1 MVKSAVLQLD
11 GKKVA
16 LLGFGREGKAT
27 YALLRKYL
35 PDLSITVCDL
45 KEQSPVEG
53 DNNLFFETGEN
64 YQKNLLS
71 FDVVFKSPGIVLEDP
86 SEELLRKVTSQTELF
101 LSLYGDRT
109 IGVTGTKGKS
119 TTASLIAHV
128 LKENGVD
135 ALLLGN
141 IGIAAFTVLE
151 QIGENTVPVY
161 ELSCHQLEYEKY
173 SPKTAVLLNF
183 FEEHLDHYGTFE
195 NYKNAKKNI
204 FLHQKNTD
212 RLFVLEDCLS
222 EIVPVSNTVTF
233 SRGKTSDIFIDDRT
247 VVYGERSI
255 TVDEHLCPLKG
266 SHNMYNIAAA
276 YGVAL
281 DYGISDEGFLRALYS
296 FKTLPHRMQ
305 YFGCYHGI
313 HWYDDSIST
322 VGATLMGAVE
332 SLKSVGSLIIGGMDR
347 GIDYSDLI
355 SFLPDCKAK
364 VLIFLPDS
372 GWRILREMEAAGKD
386 LSGKLLL
393 TAKDLREAVALAKAH
408 TPKGDSCLLSPAAA
422 SYGYFRDFEERGD
435 CFQTWAKED

>member
-1 MVKSAVLQLD
+1 MVKNAVLQFN

-16 LLGFGREGKAT
+16 LLGFGREGRAT

-35 PDLSITVCDL
+35 PVLSITVCDL
-45 KEQSPVEG
+45 NEQAPIEE
-53 DNNLFFETGEN
+53 DKNLFFETGEN

-86 SEELLRKVTSQTELF
+86 TEELLSKVTSQTELF

-151 QIGENTVPVY
+151 QIEEETVPVY

-183 FEEHLDHYGTFE
+183 FEEHLDHYGTYE

-222 EIVPVSNTVTF
+222 EISPVSNTVTF
-233 SRGKTSDIFIDDRT
+233 SRGKTSDISIDGR
-247 VVYGERSI
+247 VVTYGDRSI
-255 TVDEHLCPLKG
+255 LADEHRCPLKG

-276 YGVAL
+276 YGVAV
-281 DYGISDEGFLRALYS
+281 DYGVTDEGFLNALYT
-296 FKTLPHRMQ
+296 FQTLPHRLQ
-305 YFGCYHGI
+305 YFGCHHGI

-332 SLKSVGSLIIGGMDR
+332 SLESVGSLIIGGMDR
-347 GIDYSDLI
+347 GIDYSDLVE
-355 SFLPDCKAK
+355 FLPNCKAK
-364 VLIFLPDS
+364 VLIFLPKS
-372 GWRILREMEAAGKD
+372 GWRILEEMKAAGKD

-393 TAKDLREAVALAKAH
+393 TAADLREAVSLAKKN

-422 SYGYFRDFEERGD
+422 SYGYFKDFEERGD
-435 CFQTWAKED
+435 CFQKWAKED